1 MSQRGQ
7 DVARALR
14 CPRAMSTRTV
24 LLLLA
29 LALAPRLAQATGVQL
44 CGRVQQSWH
53 PIRVYDSAA
62 KCEAA
67 REATIDKIAARS
79 CVVAPASV
87 DKCRADLRDE
97 LACLPV

>member
-1 MSQRGQ
+1 LSRRGQ
-7 DVARALR
+7 DVAR
-14 CPRAMSTRTV
+14 
-24 LLLLA
+24 
-29 LALAPRLAQATGVQL
+29 
-44 CGRVQQSWH
+44 
-53 PIRVYDSAA
+53 A